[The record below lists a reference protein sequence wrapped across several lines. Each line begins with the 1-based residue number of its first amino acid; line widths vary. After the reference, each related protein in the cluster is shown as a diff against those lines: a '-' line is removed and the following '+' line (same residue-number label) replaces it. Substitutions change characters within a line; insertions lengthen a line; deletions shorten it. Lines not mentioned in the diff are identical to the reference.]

1 MIWIALLVA
10 FAIGWSALAWWS
22 WRTIRRVDGRS
33 DLALLRRLPGMGMGV
48 FGALGWPVLSF
59 TQVLR
64 AMDAQPAA
72 ALADPHFYTALA
84 LNLAI
89 LYPIVLW
96 TDFLLRRGIGWFF
109 GIANHPSSPS
119 AATD

>member
-10 FAIGWSALAWWS
+10 FALGWGLLGWWS

-33 DLALLRRLPGMGMGV
+33 DLALLRRLPGIGMGV
-48 FGALGWPVLSF
+48 FGTIAWPASSF

-64 AMDAQPAA
+64 VMGAQPGD
-72 ALADPHFYTALA
+72 ALANPRFYTALA

-89 LYPIVLW
+89 AYPIFLW
-96 TDFLLRRGIGWFF
+96 GDFLFRRGIGWFF
-109 GIANHPSSPS
+109 GIANRPSSPS
-119 AATD
+119 ATTD